1 MTKKEQAWLD
11 IKTLKPFIGVL
22 QMTVMAGNLRGE
34 EKDFSFRK
42 FRELADSVENM
53 PKIHETE
60 GQGLDAVAYLHY
72 FSPSS
77 DWYITEKD
85 IDSDDLGQI
94 QAFGL
99 ISLHGNYQELGYIS
113 IKELVEHRVELDLFW
128 NRESIGAIKTRILK
142 GE

>member
-34 EKDFSFRK
+34 EKDFFFRK

-60 GQGLDAVAYLHY
+60 GQGLDAVAHLHY

-94 QAFGL
+94 RAFGL
-99 ISLHGNYQELGYIS
+99 VSLHGNYQELGYIS